1 MSRVLIVEDSPTMAQ
16 LLVFI
21 IKKLK
26 GVEIDTANDGANG
39 LKKLSEGRYDLVL
52 TDINMPLIDGL
63 KFVSLL
69 RNDGS
74 NGNKDV
80 PVIII
85 TTEGE
90 DAIMQ
95 EGLKLGANSYITKP
109 VNSQRVIETV
119 KKFINA

>member
-39 LKKLSEGRYDLVL
+39 LKKLSENRYDLVL

-63 KFVSLL
+63 KFVNLL
-69 RNDGS
+69 RNDRL

-90 DAIMQ
+90 EAVME
-95 EGLKLGANSYITKP
+95 EGMKLGANSYITKP

>member
-1 MSRVLIVEDSPTMAQ
+1 MATIALDATYSVDPQ
-16 LLVFI
+16 LSGI
-21 IKKLK
+21 
-26 GVEIDTANDGANG
+26 GVEQYLEAGNGADA
-39 LKKLSEGRYDLVL
+39 LAAVQSETVDAVL

-69 RNDGS
+69 RNDRL

-90 DAIMQ
+90 EAVME
-95 EGLKLGANSYITKP
+95 EGMKLGANSYITKP

>member
-1 MSRVLIVEDSPTMAQ
+1 MSRVLIVEDSPTMVQ

-21 IKKLK
+21 IKKLRD
-26 GVEIDTANDGANG
+26 VEIDTANDGANG

-69 RNDGS
+69 RNDRS
-74 NGNKDV
+74 NGNRDV

-90 DAIMQ
+90 ESIME
-95 EGLKLGANSYITKP
+95 EGMKLGANSYITKP

-119 KKFINA
+119 RKFINA

>member
-63 KFVSLL
+63 KFVSLI
-69 RNDGS
+69 RNDRS
-74 NGNKDV
+74 SGNKDV

-90 DAIMQ
+90 DAIMA
-95 EGLKLGANSYITKP
+95 EGMKLGANSYITKP